1 LRTSPSSDQRRGPRD
16 LFEALAPEH
25 RLAALSAIGLGASI
39 FFLPWWRD
47 PFFHISYVG
56 FRRMTFIEAAILLI
70 AVSVVI
76 LVWGRAE
83 GRAFHLPLA
92 DGTLI
97 AAAGAWA
104 AFLVLLR
111 MLDPPSRTI
120 AGHTSDYGLRWGAL
134 VALAA
139 AATLALAG
147 VRTRRRYH
155 RGEPEAVAA
164 DADAT
169 PTLTLEG

>member
-1 LRTSPSSDQRRGPRD
+1 VVQ
-16 LFEALAPEH
+16 ALAPEH
-25 RLAALSAIGLGASI
+25 RLAAVSAIALGASI
-39 FFLPWWRD
+39 FVLPWWRD

-56 FRRMTFIEAAILLI
+56 FRRITFIEVAILVV
-70 AVSVVI
+70 AASVVV

-83 GRAFHLPLA
+83 GRAFHLPLS

-97 AAAGAWA
+97 AAAGGWA

-111 MLDPPSRTI
+111 MLDPPTRTI
-120 AGHTSDYGLRWGAL
+120 GGHRSDYGLRWGVL
-134 VALAA
+134 FALAA
-139 AATLALAG
+139 AATLAIAG

-155 RGEPEAVAA
+155 RGEPESVAA

-169 PTLTLEG
+169 PTLTLDR